1 VRALIFIKLNPI
13 YDQKVIFNVNVAVVK
28 RIKIIVIASKL
39 KVKAQMKMIKSLNVK
54 VMIIAS

>member
-1 VRALIFIKLNPI
+1 
-13 YDQKVIFNVNVAVVK
+13 VNVAVVK

-39 KVKAQMKMIKSLNVK
+39 KVKAQMKMIKSLNIK